1 MKAGLATLLA
11 SAGLL
16 AAQPKPVDQA
26 WDLLSAGK
34 RDEAVRLLRDIAGRN
49 PHDADARLLLGSVLA
64 EAGDRVEAIPQ
75 LQEAVRLRPA
85 SAEAH
90 HALGEAFQSFG
101 EKQAARAEFEKTVG
115 LDPGFAPA
123 RVSLGAILVEA
134 GQFESAAPHLDL
146 AIQLLGRTPD
156 AAYPRYLRAKVYT
169 GQNQIERAEAD
180 LNEAVLLRPDFA
192 EAWSDLG
199 QARKARVDQAG
210 ALTAFQRA
218 VILSPDDAVAQTR
231 LGSEYLHQGQAH
243 AAVPHLREAV
253 RLNPKNQSALYN
265 LQMALG
271 EDRESEE
278 ARQVKR
284 QLLEMLR
291 QRDKRSEDE
300 LAAIV
305 LNNQGADK
313 EKHGDLR
320 GALEKYRAALRL
332 NPEHVGIRTNLAI
345 ALLRMGQW
353 EQGIAE
359 LREAVRRD
367 PENSVLNAA
376 LADALSKVPAGTS
389 VPRSAHR

>member
-1 MKAGLATLLA
+1 MKTGLAALLWC
-11 SAGLL
+11 AGLL
-16 AAQPKPVDQA
+16 AQSRPIDEA
-26 WDLLSAGK
+26 WDLLAAGK
-34 RDEAVRLLRDIAGRN
+34 RDQAVRLLRDIANRD
-49 PHDADARLLLGSVLA
+49 PRDADARLLLGSVLA
-64 EAGDRVEAIPQ
+64 EAGERAEAIAQ
-75 LQEAVRLRPA
+75 LQDGVRLRPN

-90 HALGEAFQSFG
+90 YALGEAFQGFG
-101 EKQAARAEFEKTVG
+101 EKEAARSEFENAVRLGPDFT
-115 LDPGFAPA
+115 PA

-134 GQFESAAPHLDL
+134 GQFEPAAPHLDR

-199 QARKARVDQAG
+199 QARKARLDQGG
-210 ALTAFQRA
+210 ALAAFQRA
-218 VILSPDDAVAQTR
+218 VTLSPDDAVAQTR

-243 AAVPHLREAV
+243 AALPHLREAV

-265 LQMALG
+265 LQMALIEDG
-271 EDRESEE
+271 EKDE
-278 ARQVKR
+278 AREIKQ

-291 QRDKRSEDE
+291 QRDKQSENE
-300 LAAIV
+300 LAAV
-305 LNNQGADK
+305 ELNNQGADK
-313 EKHGDLR
+313 EKHDDLP

-367 PENSVLNAA
+367 PKNSMLNAA
-376 LADALSKVPAGTS
+376 LADALAKAPAGAG
-389 VPRSAHR
+389 VPRAAPHR